1 MEYPDYVTDWEL
13 VPTSDINRKS
23 QTKENYRYLILNLDY
38 VSSFILP
45 VTKELR
51 VSLQLFYPR

>member
-13 VPTSDINRKS
+13 VPTSDINKKS
-23 QTKENYRYLILNLDY
+23 QTKENYRYLLRNLDY
-38 VSSFILP
+38 VSPFMVPL
-45 VTKELR
+45 TKELR